1 MHAICLLEPDSFLS
15 GGAFFLACEDV
26 RFLTIPSL
34 PALFCYKSRTARG
47 HQFHSGQDLF
57 TVAERAETTG
67 SLFPNELRVSSFPGR
82 FTHYAWTA

>member
-34 PALFCYKSRTARG
+34 PALFCYK
-47 HQFHSGQDLF
+47 
-57 TVAERAETTG
+57 
-67 SLFPNELRVSSFPGR
+67 
-82 FTHYAWTA
+82 